1 MLNIIWIG
9 FFLAAFFT
17 ALFKLV
23 FLGDQQV
30 FARIMEAM
38 FSLSKSAFEISLGLT
53 GVLALWLGIMRI
65 GEKSGFIL
73 LLTQSLTPLFSR

>member
-1 MLNIIWIG
+1 MLNIIWIS

-30 FARIMEAM
+30 FAQIMEAM
-38 FSLSKSAFEISLGLT
+38 FSLAKSAFEISLGLT
-53 GVLALWLGIMRI
+53 GVLALWPGQPGGRR
-65 GEKSGFIL
+65 FQRPAPQVRQAYR
-73 LLTQSLTPLFSR
+73 T